1 MQKLKDIILKN
12 AINSYIHCAQ
22 VDSLEINF
30 QILRAWQYRTAFKE
44 ANIGFL
50 LQEFDVESRFSFQA
64 IAIDILDTF
73 RYINLVIPLFLLLAE
88 DFQHVA
94 IYTVFQC
101 GIGIAE
107 AYESCKILIFFQGV
121 GEVYTKRLIS
131 AISTGVYRFEYPF
144 LWNSKGEWNEVFL
157 RNIFSIP
164 FNFKCLLFIDARD
177 TIKNNHKF
185 VVSTL

>member
-1 MQKLKDIILKN
+1 MKDVILKN

-30 QILRAWQYRTAFKE
+30 QILRAWQYRTAFEE
-44 ANIGFL
+44 ANIRFL

-64 IAIDILDTF
+64 ITINILDTF

-94 IYTVFQC
+94 IYAVFQC

-131 AISTGVYRFEYPF
+131 AIGAGV
-144 LWNSKGEWNEVFL
+144 
-157 RNIFSIP
+157 
-164 FNFKCLLFIDARD
+164 
-177 TIKNNHKF
+177 
-185 VVSTL
+185 